1 MRDAG
6 FTVEVHDVEDTTDA
20 RAKAGVPIE
29 LASCHTGLVSG
40 YAVEGH
46 VPADVVKRLLKERPK
61 VVGIAAAGMPV
72 GSPGMEQP
80 GHNEPYNV
88 MAFDQSGKTFVYE
101 RR

>member
-1 MRDAG
+1 
-6 FTVEVHDVEDTTDA
+6 
-20 RAKAGVPIE
+20 
-29 LASCHTGLVSG
+29 
-40 YAVEGH
+40 
-46 VPADVVKRLLKERPK
+46 VKRLLKERPK